1 MAGPYHV
8 GAGYVWGVWPD
19 SPLRVGVIMR
29 RVLLLAL
36 LGLAPPLA
44 AQATPEDAARAYGAA
59 VFSGDWAGTARLMH
73 PSALRQLRDLVSPAV
88 ADPGA
93 VGLLQQLFGV
103 GSAAEF
109 AATPDTILFAR
120 LLKSALGQ
128 NPEVAAVMSDAQV
141 IPLGH
146 ITVQGDTTFVVTRL
160 VLGAEHGITIT
171 KFDVMPFIQDQGRW
185 WGLLNADITNLTAVL
200 TRMAGQRQM

>member
-1 MAGPYHV
+1 
-8 GAGYVWGVWPD
+8 
-19 SPLRVGVIMR
+19 MR
-29 RVLLLAL
+29 PALLAL
-36 LGLAPPLA
+36 LLAGAAVPLA

-73 PSALRQLRDLVSPAV
+73 PSALRQLRDFVTPSV

-103 GSAAEF
+103 NSAAEF
-109 AATPDTILFAR
+109 AATPDTVLFAR
-120 LLKSALGQ
+120 LLKAAIGQ
-128 NPEVAAVMSDAQV
+128 NPEVAQVMSDAQV
-141 IPLGH
+141 VPLGH

-160 VLGAEHGITIT
+160 ILGADRGITIT
-171 KFDVMPFIQDQGRW
+171 KFEVMPFIQDQGRW